1 MLFQTGD
8 TVKEPDAGVVRGK
21 PLPVA
26 CECWFTSSGKIM
38 PLMIKVQNED
48 DGEIITIRNIQVNY
62 YERKNYAGVPTDEFD
77 CRISLLGQKFDVK
90 LVHYLT
96 DSKWTMNFRNAEQ
109 GKMAGLK

>member
-1 MLFQTGD
+1 MLFGLGNYTDQ
-8 TVKEPDAGVVRGK
+8 PDAGALRGK

-38 PLMIKVQNED
+38 PIMLKVQNED

-62 YERKNYAGVPTDEFD
+62 YERKNYAGIPTDEFD

-96 DSKWTMNFRNAEQ
+96 DSRWTMNFRSKEI
-109 GKMAGLK
+109 KDS

>member
-1 MLFQTGD
+1 MLFQIGD
-8 TVKEPDAGVVRGK
+8 TIKEPDAGSVCGK
-21 PLPVA
+21 QLPVA
-26 CECWFTSSGKIM
+26 CECW
-38 PLMIKVQNED
+38 LMLKVQNEE

-96 DSKWTMNFRNAEQ
+96 DSKLTIKFQ
-109 GKMAGLK
+109 SVGKGGHEG

>member
-1 MLFQTGD
+1 MLFQIGD
-8 TVKEPDAGVVRGK
+8 TIQEPDAGTMRGK

-26 CECWFTSSGKIM
+26 CECWFTSSGKMI
-38 PLMIKVQNED
+38 PLMLKVRNED

-77 CRISLLGQKFDVK
+77 CRISLLGQMFDVK

-96 DSKWTMNFRNAEQ
+96 DSKWTINFQNME
-109 GKMAGLK
+109 GKFDD

>member
-1 MLFQTGD
+1 MLFQIGD
-8 TVKEPDAGVVRGK
+8 TIKEPDAGAMRGK

-26 CECWFTSSGKIM
+26 CECWFTSSGKMI
-38 PLMIKVQNED
+38 PLMLKVRNED

-96 DSKWTMNFRNAEQ
+96 DSKWTINFQNMK
-109 GKMAGLK
+109 GKFDD

>member
-1 MLFQTGD
+1 MLFRTGD
-8 TVKEPDAGVVRGK
+8 TIKEPDAGNLRGSQ
-21 PLPVA
+21 LPVA

-38 PLMIKVQNED
+38 PLMLKVQNEE

-62 YERKNYAGVPTDEFD
+62 YERKNYAGVATDEFD

-96 DSKWTMNFRNAEQ
+96 DSKWTMNFLNK
-109 GKMAGLK
+109 GKGKTEG

>member
-1 MLFQTGD
+1 MLFRTNEN
-8 TVKEPDAGVVRGK
+8 TEEPDAGAIHGGQ
-21 PLPVA
+21 LPIA

-38 PLMIKVQNED
+38 PIMLKVQNEE
-48 DGEIITIRNIQVNY
+48 DGVIITIRNIQVNY

-96 DSKWTMNFRNAEQ
+96 DSRWTMNFRNREN
-109 GKMAGLK
+109 G